1 MENIEYAT
9 KNLPENIRQF
19 FQQMQ
24 NYLGT
29 SIYFYGSLM
38 RNDYFH
44 GKSDIDIDIFTENET
59 SMIFRLSHFLSVKKD
74 KFKRVVWRL
83 NHNNQVVYGN
93 KIMYRN
99 DELGLACEISVYN
112 DKFQK
117 GVLFEHRNKLHLPF
131 YASWLLICLKFIY
144 YQLQLVN
151 KETFIYLKRKIM
163 SIVIGLPNDDFLTL

>member
-59 SMIFRLSHFLSVKKD
+59 SMIFRLSHFLSV
-74 KFKRVVWRL
+74 
-83 NHNNQVVYGN
+83 
-93 KIMYRN
+93 
-99 DELGLACEISVYN
+99 
-112 DKFQK
+112 
-117 GVLFEHRNKLHLPF
+117 RNKLHLPF